1 MPASV
6 ITPRH
11 LLVSDLMNAP
21 NSSDVEGAGSTLIS
35 EKRCRSA
42 GLASAFWQAAFS
54 LATMTVGVPVG
65 TAIPFQAQASKPGTP
80 ASAIVGTSGAAGI
93 SLSVA
98 APVAPKQANVVLVH
112 PVA

>member
-54 LATMTVGVPVG
+54 LATMTGGVPVG

-80 ASAIVGTSGAAGI
+80 ASAIVVTSGAAGKG
-93 SLSVA
+93 LA
-98 APVAPKQANVVLVH
+98 ATGPRGPYVIARD
-112 PVA
+112 